1 MEKVVRVPLF
11 TDKIEPYQYKWL
23 IKLLSTQ
30 EKEVKETFN
39 NKIRTLEI
47 EKEEALKDLER
58 TKGTLSEIFLKHYKV
73 CLECRGEGK
82 LIDYRDA
89 HDDTGICVKCQYCN
103 GAGYIKKE
111 EI

>member
-23 IKLLSTQ
+23 TKLLSTQ

-39 NKIRTLEI
+39 NKIRALEI

-58 TKGTLSEIFLKHYKV
+58 TKGTLSEIFSKHYKA
-73 CLECRGEGK
+73 CPECRGEGT
-82 LIDYRDA
+82 IRDYKDMY
-89 HDDTGICVKCQYCN
+89 DDCGHNIKCKNCN

>member
-1 MEKVVRVPLF
+1 MEKVVHVPLF

-30 EKEVKETFN
+30 EKEVKETFS

-73 CLECRGEGK
+73 CLECRGEG
-82 LIDYRDA
+82 IIIEYDSMY
-89 HDDTGICVKCQYCN
+89 DDRGRSVKCKNCN
-103 GAGYIKKE
+103 GVGYIKKE